1 MSCMLKRVA
10 FIISIAIK
18 WIILQNCMYRNTNSI
33 KSSVLYILTMY
44 AIEEILDHLN
54 LPWFERIITN
64 HNGNVFE
71 AVLMAC
77 P

>member
-1 MSCMLKRVA
+1 
-10 FIISIAIK
+10 
-18 WIILQNCMYRNTNSI
+18 
-33 KSSVLYILTMY
+33 MY
-44 AIEEILDHLN
+44 AIEEIFDYLN